1 MLVNRGVR
9 MGRINA
15 VIPDDLER
23 KLRTKAAEKFGGK
36 KGALGLAV
44 TEAAKLWLKQ
54 EESSAKKT

>member
-1 MLVNRGVR
+1 

-23 KLRTKAAEKFGGK
+23 KLRAKAAEKFMGK

-44 TEAAKLWLKQ
+44 AEAVKFWLEQ
-54 EESSAKKT
+54 GEVSGKKK